1 MPTTKRP
8 VYYSVYCVY
17 SNLKH
22 LLACQ
27 NFWIFYV
34 TSRLTL
40 YECVVNVYIQRSF
53 FIRNWTTL
61 GKIQDG
67 GQDGDHFWWRHS
79 PMAAPPPRK
88 YSWFVTTWQGGH
100 VGGQYNRIF
109 SRRIYM
115 KTEFRVP
122 EERNAFVLDHQHGRR
137 DVTCKPA
144 IPHLVKKIK
153 GFPLRVK
160 SLQNTATYQ
169 QLLGGFHPPPPPSLY
184 HGGGMNLR
192 VRPKVKQYRILFTFF
207 KSYRCN

>member
-27 NFWIFYV
+27 HFWIFYV
-34 TSRLTL
+34 TSKLTL

-53 FIRNWTTL
+53 LIRNWTTL

-115 KTEFRVP
+115 KTEFSS
-122 EERNAFVLDHQHGRR
+122 QRR
-137 DVTCKPA
+137 EILLFLPA
-144 IPHLVKKIK
+144 NMAAVSS
-153 GFPLRVK
+153 RA
-160 SLQNTATYQ
+160 NQ
-169 QLLGGFHPPPPPSLY
+169 QFRSSKNSH
-184 HGGGMNLR
+184 
-192 VRPKVKQYRILFTFF
+192 F
-207 KSYRCN
+207 